1 MPSLCKKMLCKQNI
15 FYALLFFSLLSIR
28 VRGKLPKFLRYDVE
42 CPFLEEEEYAVRLAK
57 GRCPTTTVH
66 STQTFTQTSEMPTTQ
81 PKTKRN
87 SLSIGAK
94 RALLNFVTLG
104 KKRSVKLELS
114 EKLQKIEL
122 VEGTF
127 VEMRCPG
134 VNKANMKSVSWFF
147 DGEKIQDTFANWRVQ
162 IDSKGRLSLNPI
174 ITISDVGQFECFLD
188 NEWKGSVR
196 ISVDTVMGSL
206 LKGFINYLIGSGF
219 ALIFLIFYLL
229 FAICFP
235 ISGVDD
241 DINEGVDLSILG
253 VSLAK
258 RNDEKEAEM
267 KFQEWLLFQT
277 HRKEN
282 KTPIPTFTKE
292 HNVNEEEEVSAIE

>member
-1 MPSLCKKMLCKQNI
+1 MSLLCKHS
-15 FYALLFFSLLSIR
+15 FYCVLLFLSLLSIR
-28 VRGKLPKFLRYDVE
+28 IEGKLPKFLRYDVE

-66 STQTFTQTSEMPTTQ
+66 STQSFPQTSEMPTMQ
-81 PKTKRN
+81 PKTKRK
-87 SLSIGAK
+87 SLSAGAK
-94 RALLNFVTLG
+94 KALLNFVTLG

-114 EKLQKIEL
+114 ERLQKVEL

-134 VNKANMKSVSWFF
+134 VNKANRKSVSWYF

-162 IDSKGRLSLNPI
+162 IDSNGRLSLNPI
-174 ITISDVGQFECFLD
+174 VTTSDEGQFECFLD

-196 ISVDTVMGSL
+196 VSVDTVMGSL
-206 LKGFINYLIGSGF
+206 LKGFINFLIGSGF

-241 DINEGVDLSILG
+241 INEDVDLSIFGL
-253 VSLAK
+253 SLAK
-258 RNDEKEAEM
+258 GNDEKEAEM

-277 HRKEN
+277 PRKEN
-282 KTPIPTFTKE
+282 KTPIPKFEKE
-292 HNVNEEEEVSAIE
+292 HNVKEEEVSAIE